1 MALKIENFQLSDGMI
16 LNSAYLKVHNIN
28 TNKIDYEKLEP
39 IDGTDDLLTTWIS
52 KIETSVLVYVYAD
65 DVARKN
71 QVSPM
76 QWFEFN
82 LDYDLNSNKNIFKQ
96 TYERLKHI
104 YPEGE
109 DC

>member
-28 TNKIDYEKLEP
+28 TNKVDYEKLEP
-39 IDGTDDLLTTWIS
+39 IDGTDDLLTTWIP
-52 KIETSVLVYVYAD
+52 KIETSVLVYIYAD
-65 DVARKN
+65 ELARKN
-71 QVSPM
+71 QVAPI

-82 LDYDLNSNKNIFKQ
+82 LDYDLNSNKNIFQ
-96 TYERLKHI
+96 QSYEKLKTI